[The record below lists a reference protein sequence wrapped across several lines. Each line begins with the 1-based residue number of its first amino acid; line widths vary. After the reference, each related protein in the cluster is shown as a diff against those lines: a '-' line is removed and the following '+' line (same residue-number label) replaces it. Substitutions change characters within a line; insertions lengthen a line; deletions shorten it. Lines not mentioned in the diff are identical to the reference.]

1 MKKILKNLTKI
12 LLLLTLIITACVILA
27 RPTTADVG
35 YHSSYSGGS
44 SSSGSSSSHSSS
56 SHSSSSHSSSSGSS
70 SSHSSSSSDDGGI
83 FEGISGIIG
92 FFAIMII
99 MFLITNAK
107 KPNIKTDINSALNV
121 LNQNFDNTNSVE
133 AQVRAV
139 DPMFSAENFM
149 AWSRE
154 VFIKL
159 QNAWM
164 DRKWEDIRPLE
175 SSELFEQHR
184 GQLQYLI
191 DHKQINMMEK
201 ICVRHT
207 HLNSYRRDGDKEIIV
222 MTLKAAMRD
231 YTIEEESKKVVQGNP
246 NEDIYMV
253 YTLTFMRKA
262 GVKTKEGTADT
273 NTTNC
278 PNCGAPTK
286 ITSSGKCEYCGS
298 IITTGE
304 HDWVLSG
311 LEGTRGL

>member
-1 MKKILKNLTKI
+1 MKKIIKNLTKI
-12 LLLLTLIITACVILA
+12 LLLLTLVITACVILA

-44 SSSGSSSSHSSS
+44 SSSGSSHSSS
-56 SHSSSSHSSSSGSS
+56 SYSSSSSSGSS
-70 SSHSSSSSDDGGI
+70 YSSSSSDGGDFI
-83 FEGISGIIG
+83 GVIVFVIIVV
-92 FFAIMII
+92 IMLVINNI
-99 MFLITNAK
+99 K
-107 KPNIKTDINSALNV
+107 KPNMNNTLHVINQST
-121 LNQNFDNTNSVE
+121 DNTNSVE
-133 AQVRAV
+133 AQVRQE

-164 DRKWEDIRPLE
+164 NRKWDDIRPLE
-175 SSELFEQHR
+175 SNELFEQHK

-262 GVKTKEGTADT
+262 GLKTKEGTDKI

-278 PNCGAPTK
+278 PNCGAPTD
-286 ITSSGKCEYCGS
+286 ITSSGKCKYCGS
-298 IITTGE
+298 VITTGE

-311 LEGTRGL
+311 LEGTRGM

>member
-1 MKKILKNLTKI
+1 MKKIIKNLAKV
-12 LLLLTLIITACVILA
+12 LLLLTLVITACVILA

-44 SSSGSSSSHSSS
+44 SSSGSSHSSS
-56 SHSSSSHSSSSGSS
+56 SYSSSGSSYSSSSRSSSGSS
-70 SSHSSSSSDDGGI
+70 SSDGGG
-83 FEGISGIIG
+83 FFGVIG
-92 FFAIMII
+92 FIVIAAIMIAI
-99 MFLITNAK
+99 SNIK
-107 KPNIKTDINSALNV
+107 KPHINNTLHAMNQSA
-121 LNQNFDNTNSVE
+121 DNTSSVE
-133 AQVRAV
+133 AQVRAE

-149 AWSRE
+149 SWSRE

-164 DRKWEDIRPLE
+164 ERKWEDIRPLE

-191 DHKQINMMEK
+191 DHKQINMMER

-231 YTIEEESKKVVQGNP
+231 YTIEEGSKKVVQGNP

-304 HDWVLSG
+304 HDWVLAG
-311 LEGTRGL
+311 LEGMRGM

>member
-1 MKKILKNLTKI
+1 MKKILKNLIKI
-12 LLLLTLIITACVILA
+12 LLLLTLVITACVILA

-56 SHSSSSHSSSSGSS
+56 SYSSSGSS
-70 SSHSSSSSDDGGI
+70 YSSSSSDGGG
-83 FEGISGIIG
+83 FVGVIG
-92 FFAIMII
+92 FIIIVAIMLVIS
-99 MFLITNAK
+99 NVK
-107 KPNIKTDINSALNV
+107 KPNINSTLHV
-121 LNQNFDNTNSVE
+121 MNQSTDNTNSVE
-133 AQVRAV
+133 AQIRQE
-139 DPMFSAENFM
+139 DPLFSAENFM

-164 DRKWEDIRPLE
+164 DRKWDDIRPLE
-175 SSELFEQHR
+175 SNELFEQHK

-262 GVKTKEGTADT
+262 GLKTKAGTDKV

-278 PNCGAPTK
+278 PNCGAPTD
-286 ITSSGKCEYCGS
+286 ITSSGKCKYCGS
-298 IITTGE
+298 VITTGE

>member
-1 MKKILKNLTKI
+1 MKKVIKNLVKV
-12 LLLLTLIITACVILA
+12 LLVLTLVITACVILA

-44 SSSGSSSSHSSS
+44 SSSGSSHSSS
-56 SHSSSSHSSSSGSS
+56 SHSSSSYSSSGSS
-70 SSHSSSSSDDGGI
+70 YSSSSSDGGG
-83 FEGISGIIG
+83 FVGVIG
-92 FFAIMII
+92 FIIIVAIMIAI
-99 MFLITNAK
+99 SNVK
-107 KPNIKTDINSALNV
+107 KPNINNVVRTVQQSA
-121 LNQNFDNTNSVE
+121 DNTNSVE
-133 AQVRAV
+133 AQIRQE
-139 DPMFSAENFM
+139 DPLFSAENFM

-164 DRKWEDIRPLE
+164 DRKWDDIRPLE
-175 SSELFEQHR
+175 SNELFEQHK

-262 GVKTKEGTADT
+262 GLKTKAGTDKV

-278 PNCGAPTK
+278 PNCGAPTD
-286 ITSSGKCEYCGS
+286 ITSSGKCKYCGS
-298 IITTGE
+298 VITTGE

>member
-1 MKKILKNLTKI
+1 MKKIIKNLTKI
-12 LLLLTLIITACVILA
+12 LLLLTLVITACVILA

-44 SSSGSSSSHSSS
+44 SSSGSSHSSS
-56 SHSSSSHSSSSGSS
+56 SHSSSSYSSSGSS
-70 SSHSSSSSDDGGI
+70 YSSSSSDGGG
-83 FEGISGIIG
+83 FVGVIG
-92 FFAIMII
+92 FIIIVAIMIAI
-99 MFLITNAK
+99 SNVK
-107 KPNIKTDINSALNV
+107 KPNINNVVRTVQQSA
-121 LNQNFDNTNSVE
+121 DNTNSVE
-133 AQVRAV
+133 AQIRQE
-139 DPMFSAENFM
+139 DPLFSAENFM

-164 DRKWEDIRPLE
+164 DRKWDDIRPLE
-175 SSELFEQHR
+175 SNELFEQHK

-262 GVKTKEGTADT
+262 GLKTKAGTDKV

-278 PNCGAPTK
+278 PNCGAPTD
-286 ITSSGKCEYCGS
+286 ITSSGKCKYCGS
-298 IITTGE
+298 VITTGE